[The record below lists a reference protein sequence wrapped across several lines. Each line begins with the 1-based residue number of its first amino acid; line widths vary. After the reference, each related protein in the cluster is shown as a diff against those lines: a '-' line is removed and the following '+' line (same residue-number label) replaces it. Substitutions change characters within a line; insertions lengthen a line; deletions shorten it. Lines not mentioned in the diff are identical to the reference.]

1 MGKKDKKLKMKQT
14 YEYENGNFG
23 QNQFQN
29 PYMNGKKSNS
39 FLDGFNNADFVK
51 GLAIGAIGA
60 YLLTNKN
67 AQESIF
73 KLFNKGSEFLNAG
86 VEELKERYEDM
97 KAQMQSQEQ

>member
-1 MGKKDKKLKMKQT
+1 MGKKNKKLKLKQT
-14 YEYENGNFG
+14 YEYENGNFT
-23 QNQFQN
+23 QN
-29 PYMNGKKSNS
+29 PYMNSKKSNS

-97 KAQMQSQEQ
+97 KAQDRKSVV